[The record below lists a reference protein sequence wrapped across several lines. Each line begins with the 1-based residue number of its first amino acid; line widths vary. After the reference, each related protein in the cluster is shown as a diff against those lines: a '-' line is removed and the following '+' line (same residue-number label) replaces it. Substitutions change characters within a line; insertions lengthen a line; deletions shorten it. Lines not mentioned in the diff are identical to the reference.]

1 MSIKDATATD
11 PSRRRAHSGEGTA
24 SLIPLLREAAA
35 AQAEAAAMAG
45 AADEEPTAKDRGQA
59 QRVMP
64 GKPGKRSKRSKRSKS

>member
-45 AADEEPTAKDRGQA
+45 GTDEELIARDGHQA
-59 QRVMP
+59 QRVMT
-64 GKPGKRSKRSKRSKS
+64 GKPGKRSKRSKS